1 MIVFYLP
8 NSLEITHIVSTHQQ
22 AYVDFLNTDYNG
34 AEKWV
39 QTIDDLTSDQIA
51 LKMDESGVVI
61 VFPRSKM
68 PLVQNAQHITGIPQ
82 NTVMTINNS
91 PLGVMDASGEVEL
104 TFPTPGTYKLA
115 LTHPHY
121 FSEELT
127 FETHL

>member
-1 MIVFYLP
+1 MFVFYDDKTLTVRHVVYSYP
-8 NSLEITHIVSTHQQ
+8 ENYRDFAVGHPDSFIQRDQPMNVDDIVLQRNQSSQAVEIVHRLRMSLTQQ
-22 AYVDFLNTDYNG
+22 G
-34 AEKWV
+34 
-39 QTIDDLTSDQIA
+39 
-51 LKMDESGVVI
+51 
-61 VFPRSKM
+61 
-68 PLVQNAQHITGIPQ
+68 QHITGIPQ
-82 NTVMTINNS
+82 DTVMTINNS